1 MSTNYKEHR
10 DCLSP
15 TPILD
20 YESFS
25 IHKVLSDLKRAGDI
39 KEQRIAAYFFVR
51 DRILF
56 GYNSD
61 RDSIP
66 ASQVLQDGIGHC
78 NTKSTLLGALLR
90 GLGVP
95 CRFHFFWIDK
105 RVQQGIFPRH
115 IYERHIKDGI
125 LHAWVETFTGD
136 RWATLEGVILDQKY
150 LDSARR
156 LFSQAKQFEGWGI
169 SCPDLSTVNTDWD
182 GEGDTY
188 IQKDSIVKDLGIF
201 DTPDHYYNRHGD
213 NLADMNYIKRFAYRR
228 IVSRKLT
235 RRAEEIRQGQIP

>member
-1 MSTNYKEHR
+1 MSTNHQEHEKYMA
-10 DCLSP
+10 P
-15 TPILD
+15 TSILD
-20 YESFS
+20 YESPV
-25 IHKVLSDLKRAGDI
+25 IQEVLSDLKKAGEI
-39 KEQRIAAYFFVR
+39 KAKRKAAYFFVR

-56 GYNSD
+56 GYNPD

-105 RVQQGIFPRH
+105 KVQQGIFPGH
-115 IYERHIKDGI
+115 IYKRHIKDGV
-125 LHAWVETFTGD
+125 LHAWVEAFTGE

-156 LFSQAKQFEGWGI
+156 LFPEAKKFEGWGI

-182 GEGDTY
+182 GEGDTF
-188 IQKDSIVKDLGIF
+188 IQKDSIVKDYGVF
-201 DTPDHYYNRHGD
+201 DTPDDYYKKHGD
-213 NLADMNYIKRFAYRR
+213 NLSNKNFIKRFIYRYL
-228 IVSRKLT
+228 ISKILT
-235 RRAEEIRQGQIP
+235 RRAEKFRQKRMP